1 MKSHIGTLD
10 NPLPGRS
17 WNIKNQHKEKEN
29 ESESKIRRITPAS

>member
-17 WNIKNQHKEKEN
+17 CSIKNQHKENEN
-29 ESESKIRRITPAS
+29 ESESKVRRVASAP